1 MLKGLLK
8 QMNSIEKVWRKFIF
22 DVLENGE
29 KHIKDDGDVLYEH
42 MINQAF
48 ITNVVGDLGLVASSN
63 VNSKMFLEMIGKGA
77 FNIEDYPIKDEA
89 LRSYVEQLDQEE
101 QIYLERYEDSFV
113 YTYPERIFNIY
124 EVDKFGEVKGI
135 NQFDVV
141 CDRLREH
148 YGSNRAVAT
157 LYIAGL
163 DQDEQHIPCL
173 QWFQCT
179 IRNDELILHIMF
191 RSNDLYSAF
200 PSNML
205 FLNYLGLKFEEE
217 LRKDYPML
225 RFKGINYNSTSLHIY
240 EGDVE
245 QARNVIG

>member
-1 MLKGLLK
+1 
-8 QMNSIEKVWRKFIF
+8 MNSIEKVWRKFLN
-22 DVLENGE
+22 DVLVDGE
-29 KHIKDDGDVLYEH
+29 KHTKDDGDVLYEH
-42 MINQAF
+42 MINHAF
-48 ITNVVGDLGLVASSN
+48 IPNVLDMLFCGGENITSE
-63 VNSKMFLEMIGKGA
+63 MFLDMIGKGV
-77 FNIEDYPIKDEA
+77 FNIEDYPIRDEA
-89 LRSYVEQLDQEE
+89 LKGYVEQMDMDE
-101 QIYLERYEDSFV
+101 QIYLDDNSFV

-124 EVDKFGEVKGI
+124 EVDREGECKGI

-141 CDRLREH
+141 CDRLKEH

-163 DQDEQHIPCL
+163 DKDEQHIPCL

-179 IRNDELILHIMF
+179 IRDDELVLHIMF

-205 FLNYLGLKFEEE
+205 FLNYLGLKFVQE
-217 LRKDYPML
+217 LREVYPML
-225 RFKGINYNSTSLHIY
+225 KFKGINYNSTSLHIY

-245 QARNVIG
+245 QARKVVGK